1 MTWEI
6 AVGFCSIIGTFSAVM
21 QVVIK
26 INKTLMGLD
35 DSVKQLKKFMEK
47 QSRKNEDFGK
57 ILSQHEIR
65 LMRLEDLA
73 GEVSNGKA

>member
-6 AVGFCSIIGTFSAVM
+6 AVGFFTIVGAFSAVM

-26 INKTLMGLD
+26 VNRTLVCLD

-47 QSRKNEDFGK
+47 QSKKNEDFGK
-57 ILSQHEIR
+57 KLAQYEIR
-65 LMRLEDLA
+65 LLRLEDSEKEA
-73 GEVSNGKA
+73 RDGKA